1 MLTWKTSIC
10 RSTFPRRRCSPGYV
24 FALHPNPTGQ
34 ATETIQLDYAQ
45 RPFGS
50 AADRSLPPPLFLPSS
65 LLQLH
70 GMRDGNINLDNFFS
84 SFPGYVTYLL
94 ARGRKE
100 GGRTKGVGQAGVRE
114 LGRE

>member
-1 MLTWKTSIC
+1 MPTWKTSIY
-10 RSTFPRRRCSPGYV
+10 RSTYPRRRCSPGYV

-50 AADRSLPPPLFLPSS
+50 AADRSLPSPFFLPPS

-84 SFPGYVTYLL
+84 VPLSLLTSNFPIGPAFFCIFSLSTSTSL
-94 ARGRKE
+94 
-100 GGRTKGVGQAGVRE
+100 
-114 LGRE
+114 